1 MSGGPRSGGI
11 RGVISASPPHPS
23 RRPSASSGR
32 GRSHNRQPNPAEFD
46 TSAVGWPSPDPLRHS
61 AWPGLA
67 WGMDVNTS
75 PHPLEPERYCPRTDV
90 REVSKSTEASRC
102 QGVGRVAV
110 GVSGTARAP
119 SRKPVTTWGGRIR
132 PPSVARRNERR
143 GHCLRGNNRRV
154 RGLSVSTPNTLHRS
168 LAMELRPLS
177 ARSAGVSMATPA
189 RHTGKERPIRG
200 A

>member
-1 MSGGPRSGGI
+1 MPTNGARLSLRSAGMTNQN
-11 RGVISASPPHPS
+11 ASPTP
-23 RRPSASSGR
+23 
-32 GRSHNRQPNPAEFD
+32 QNPAPPLLD
-46 TSAVGWPSPDPLRHS
+46 GRPPTRCATAPGPASP
-61 AWPGLA
+61 G
-67 WGMDVNTS
+67 GVDVNTN
-75 PHPLEPERYCPRTDV
+75 PHPLEPERYCPGTDV

-177 ARSAGVSMATPA
+177 ARSGGVSMATPA